1 MPVSLICLL
10 VPLLWAACGAGLAQG
25 MPGATPAGLW
35 RSVDDNTS
43 KPQALVR
50 ITENNGEYTGRIEK
64 LYPGVSDEPNPLC
77 TKCEGARRNQPIVG
91 MVIVSGVRR
100 GPDTADEYSGGEIL
114 DPDNGNTYR
123 ALLTVADGGRK
134 LRVRGYIGVSLFG
147 RTQVWERVDERL
159 LAPLG
164 ATPK

>member
-1 MPVSLICLL
+1 MPLPRIRLL
-10 VPLLWAACGAGLAQG
+10 AALLLWIAAGPALAQG
-25 MPGATPAGLW
+25 APGTTPAGLW

-50 ITENNGEYTGRIEK
+50 ITESNGEYTGRIEK
-64 LYPGVSDEPNPLC
+64 LYPGVSEEPNPLC

-100 GPDTADEYSGGEIL
+100 GPDASEEYSGGEIL
-114 DPDNGNTYR
+114 DPDNGSTYR
-123 ALLTVADGGRK
+123 ALLTMADGGRR

-147 RTQVWERVDERL
+147 RTQVWERVE
-159 LAPLG
+159 
-164 ATPK
+164 